1 MHIEASIESISFDGS
16 NDRNLTSNVLNLASF
31 APKHHDDRLF
41 TEASMDLE
49 MGSAIFSDFLYFFYL
64 DMLQKE
70 VGLLIPFT
78 KRGKQLNLAQ
88 FLVIPFMSKE
98 MGIHKRDFLQ
108 LLRLNTARTVLL
120 KNFQHLIQML

>member
-1 MHIEASIESISFDGS
+1 MYIEASIESISFDGS

-31 APKHHDDRLF
+31 APKHHNDRLF
-41 TEASMDLE
+41 TEASMDLK

-108 LLRLNTARTVLL
+108 LLSLNTARTVLL
-120 KNFQHLIQML
+120 KNFQHLIQMF